1 MIGRTEPCHRHR
13 DALLDFLERREHRPG
28 TADAL
33 AHLDRC
39 RRCEAELGSTLLAIH
54 ALRRVL
60 GEAARVDPPAEA
72 WDRLRVRVQRP
83 VAGVWQARTAVAGLA
98 ASAALVT
105 ALVGPAAVFRPDG
118 VVEGEPG
125 PAAAVLNARTIADQ
139 QAESA
144 FLGRVRV
151 ERPKP
156 SPVPAVDLG
165 SVQWR
170 GPDGLG
176 KPPAHVSDEVPTR
189 AD

>member
-1 MIGRTEPCHRHR
+1 MIGRSDPCRRHR
-13 DALLDFLERREHRPG
+13 GALLDFLEHPDHG
-28 TADAL
+28 PATTAAL

-39 RRCEAELGSTLLAIH
+39 RGCEAELGSTLLTIH

-72 WDRLRVRVQRP
+72 WDRLRIRVQRP

-105 ALVGPAAVFRPDG
+105 ALVGPAAVFRQEG
-118 VVEGEPG
+118 VVEDEPG
-125 PAAAVLNARTIADQ
+125 PAAAVLHARTIADQ
-139 QAESA
+139 DAESA

-156 SPVPAVDLG
+156 STVSAVDLG
-165 SVQWR
+165 TVHWR

-176 KPPAHVSDEVPTR
+176 KPRAHVSDEVPTR